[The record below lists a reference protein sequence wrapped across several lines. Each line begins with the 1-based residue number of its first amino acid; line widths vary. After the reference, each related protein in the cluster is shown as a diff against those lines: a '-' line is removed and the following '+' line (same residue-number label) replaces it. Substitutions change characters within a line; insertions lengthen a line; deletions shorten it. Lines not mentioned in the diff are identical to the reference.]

1 MLLTFIRKYKEADD
15 VFSFF
20 FKSNKPLIWR
30 AGQYLF
36 YTFPNNHPDDRGVT
50 RYFTISSAMFEK
62 HVSITTRI
70 SKPSSTFKKDLLGM
84 KKGDTIQASGPD
96 GDFTID
102 DLNKNYVFIAGGIG
116 ITPFR
121 SILLD
126 LDYRQKPINVQLL
139 YSNRNEDVVFKKE
152 LESLAQGNPNFK
164 IKYFISP
171 QRIDEKAIQSQ
182 RPTANDQKPIFY
194 VSGPEPFVESIEK
207 ILKDLEVKSQN
218 IKLDHF
224 PGYPDR

>member
-1 MLLTFIRKYKEADD
+1 MKLTLIDKKEETKD
-15 VFSFF
+15 VFSFI
-20 FKSNKPLIWR
+20 FKSSKPLIWQ

-36 YTFPNNHPDDRGVT
+36 YTLPDNSTDERGVT

-70 SKPSSTFKKDLLGM
+70 SKPSSTFKKDLFKM
-84 KKGDTIQASGPD
+84 KKGDIIEASGPD
-96 GDFTID
+96 GDFVID
-102 DLNKNYVFIAGGIG
+102 DPNKNYVFIAGGIG

-126 LDYRQKPINVQLL
+126 LDYKRKPINVKLL
-139 YSNRNEDVVFKKE
+139 YSNRDKNIIFKEE
-152 LESLAQGNPNFK
+152 LESLAQRNPNFK

-171 QRIDEKAIQSQ
+171 QHIDEKALSTFNSQ
-182 RPTANDQKPIFY
+182 PSTLNFY
-194 VSGPEPFVESIEK
+194 VSGPEPMVETFEK
-207 ILKDLEVKSQN
+207 MLLGMGIDQKH

>member
-1 MLLTFIRKYKEADD
+1 MLLTFIRKHKETDD

-20 FKSNKPLIWR
+20 FKSNKPLTWR

-36 YTFPNNHPDDRGVT
+36 YTLPDSNTDERGVT

-62 HVSITTRI
+62 HVVITTRI

-84 KKGDTIQASGPD
+84 KKGDAIEVSGPD

-102 DLNKNYVFIAGGIG
+102 DPNKNYVFIAGGIG

-126 LDYRQKPINVQLL
+126 LEYRQKPINVQLL
-139 YSNRNEDVVFKKE
+139 YSNRNGDIVFKKE
-152 LESLAQGNPNFK
+152 LESLAQRNSHFK

-171 QRIDEKAIQSQ
+171 QHIDEKVIQNQ
-182 RPTANDQKPIFY
+182 RPTANDQRPIFY
-194 VSGPEPFVESIEK
+194 VSGPESMVETFEK
-207 ILKDLEVKSQN
+207 MLSDMRVDRKH